1 MITAAC
7 SSKMAPNCGLCALIL
22 LQQPNVPNL
31 NGLSFL
37 KDGQLVDIRWTQRR
51 FRPDRFLQPAHSG

>member
-1 MITAAC
+1 
-7 SSKMAPNCGLCALIL
+7 